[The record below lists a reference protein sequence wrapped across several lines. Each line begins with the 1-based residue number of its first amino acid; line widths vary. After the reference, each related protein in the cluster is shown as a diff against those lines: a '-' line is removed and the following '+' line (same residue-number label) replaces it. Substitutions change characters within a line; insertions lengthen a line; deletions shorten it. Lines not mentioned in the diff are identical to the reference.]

1 MSEPHDA
8 GSQESKQGMI
18 IVGLIGL
25 NALCVA
31 VLAGASM
38 LLPRPHGATPVAT
51 SESTPAA
58 SSLAAAAKE
67 EPKAGETTPASD
79 TKAAPSAAA
88 TAAPAAA
95 AAEGSA
101 GGQHAVVSTPAP
113 KIRATL
119 HTKPDTKGPT
129 AAMLPPGTK
138 IEVTNKQQIGKQTW
152 YQVKTVDFQPASTG
166 WLHSAVVKME

>member
-31 VLAGASM
+31 VLAGASL
-38 LLPRPHGATPVAT
+38 LLPRNHGATPVAT
-51 SESTPAA
+51 SESTTAA
-58 SSLAAAAKE
+58 SSSAAASKE

-79 TKAAPSAAA
+79 TKAASAAAA

-95 AAEGSA
+95 AESSS
-101 GGQHAVVSTPAP
+101 GGQHAVVSTPSA
-113 KIRATL
+113 KIRAVL
-119 HTKPDTKGPT
+119 HTKPDAKGPT

-138 IEVTNKQQIGKQTW
+138 IEVTNKQQNGKQTW

>member
-1 MSEPHDA
+1 MSETHDA

-51 SESTPAA
+51 SESTTAA
-58 SSLAAAAKE
+58 SS
-67 EPKAGETTPASD
+67 S
-79 TKAAPSAAA
+79 AA

-95 AAEGSA
+95 AAEGSS
-101 GGQHAVVSTPAP
+101 GGQHAVVSTPSP

-119 HTKPDTKGPT
+119 HTKPDVKGPT

-138 IEVTNKQQIGKQTW
+138 IEVTNKQQTGKQTW